1 MFYFWL
7 VMASTL
13 WVSSV
18 LGDDR
23 LAIGA
28 VLIGTWVLPLLIRR
42 LRRKFA
48 TTAVR
53 PRPALRV
60 AQRSHGRRWSP
71 PAAAELARSGAAQL
85 RRAPHRAN
93 ARPESTAAAA
103 PPAACTAESDT

>member
-18 LGDDR
+18 VGDDR

-42 LRRKFA
+42 LRRGSTVKP
-48 TTAVR
+48 VR

-60 AQRSHGRRWSP
+60 AQVAP
-71 PAAAELARSGAAQL
+71 ALVVPAATS
-85 RRAPHRAN
+85 
-93 ARPESTAAAA
+93 AAAA
-103 PPAACTAESDT
+103 PSLNAASVPRKRASSNARRRSTRGLHR